1 MKIHKNNVCTIPF
14 YCRPIN
20 KDFVVDFLSLNVH
33 SAESSVLSCLLRWNW
48 VSWNQCH
55 PRRFHHSV
63 LGYMVLRQQPAIL
76 WVDPPLPSEGESQN
90 SFIKLTHLLSGRNQ
104 YLPCLFVKLY
114 ISTASIYWC
123 GQPSVELSAIFLNG
137 CLKGVVRKFSFP
149 RHQTAAGWGIM
160 IHQPDQNSEW
170 FRLAFQ
176 NRNASAPDHHN
187 EWHLSTTCLLR
198 LGLAFLPT

>member
-1 MKIHKNNVCTIPF
+1 M
-14 YCRPIN
+14 
-20 KDFVVDFLSLNVH
+20 
-33 SAESSVLSCLLRWNW
+33 
-48 VSWNQCH
+48 
-55 PRRFHHSV
+55 
-63 LGYMVLRQQPAIL
+63 
-76 WVDPPLPSEGESQN
+76 DPPLPSEGESQN

-137 CLKGVVRKFSFP
+137 CLKGAVRKFSFP

-170 FRLAFQ
+170 FKLAFQ

-198 LGLAFLPT
+198 LGLAFLPTQVFVSIMPIASVFSYWDSLSFLICHLFLHCSESQFFTNTFLCRKKKLKKSNCLPEIIFFLDSHNLKGVIPFGGVI